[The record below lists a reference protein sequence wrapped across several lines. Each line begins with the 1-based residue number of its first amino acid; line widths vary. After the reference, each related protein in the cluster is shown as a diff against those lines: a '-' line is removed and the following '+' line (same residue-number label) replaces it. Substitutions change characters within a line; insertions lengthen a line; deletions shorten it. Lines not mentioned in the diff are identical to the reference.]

1 MQIETMDKY
10 EINVWKDAELLSKEI
25 VEFESNE
32 KCYDY
37 VMDKHYAPGTWTGSH
52 QNKNGVT
59 LNRPPLGIRITWA
72 KRTKDNYIYKPKK
85 LTAEEK
91 KLQRELY
98 DSITLETIKELGP
111 NEMYAKV
118 RKNYGP
124 NPNETGYNEFP
135 GKGRK
140 TYIDGITGEKYTPR
154 DA

>member
-1 MQIETMDKY
+1 MEIMDKY
-10 EINVWKDAELLSKEI
+10 EINVWKDAELLSKEV

-72 KRTKDNYIYKPKK
+72 KRTQNHYKPKK
-85 LTAEEK
+85 LSADEK

-98 DSITLETIKELGP
+98 DSITPETIQELGP

-124 NPNETGYNEFP
+124 NPDVTGYNEFP
-135 GKGRK
+135 GRKPK
-140 TYIDGITGEKYTPR
+140 TYIDGITGEKYTK
-154 DA
+154 DG

>member
-37 VMDKHYAPGTWTGSH
+37 VTEKHYAPGTWTGSH

-72 KRTKDNYIYKPKK
+72 KQHGTHYKPKK
-85 LTAEEK
+85 LSADEK

-98 DSITLETIKELGP
+98 DSITPETIQELGP
-111 NEMYAKV
+111 NEMYAIV

-124 NPNETGYNEFP
+124 NPEARGYNEFP
-135 GKGRK
+135 NRKPK
-140 TYIDGITGEKYTPR
+140 TYIDGVTGEKYTK
-154 DA
+154 DEI